1 MTLRKKREAVQPELS
16 AAIALTWGFLRAQ
29 QYEDALRLA
38 RGCLAIW
45 PNEKRLLLMAA
56 AAAVELLEPLDERM
70 REALETAECSTWTKV
85 IQRRAKLAEL
95 PSQNW

>member
-16 AAIALTWGFLRAQ
+16 SAIALTWGFLRAR

-45 PNEKRLLLMAA
+45 PDEQRLLLLAA
-56 AAAVELLEPLDERM
+56 AAAVELLEPLDDRM
-70 REALETAECSTWTKV
+70 REALETAECSTWTRV
-85 IQRRAKLAEL
+85 IQRRAQLAQS
-95 PSQNW
+95 PS